1 MKQRA
6 EIRPI
11 PSLQRQ
17 AAIAFGGAT
26 DHAGSVRIGPIA
38 GFDLNRTIFNTLEG
52 AAARFVM
59 RTRIA
64 KQVYWQEET
73 ALRVQQAYDS
83 TSASNPLPAIDEAL
97 MRFMVEECDF
107 DVEHADG
114 SFLDHLYFCFEYSF
128 QHYPQHSPLVMLL
141 HSILGTGTNTF
152 AMGADKIPALQPLMS
167 KVEWQHVQAFPSIL
181 RLLYG
186 QELRHELRNN
196 LNRADKL
203 ESVRFHRV
211 IDNEEISLSGDEFWV
226 HLNYQLIH
234 LIDFLPVAN
243 WSVQAN
249 DTSFILF
256 RSLHEILER
265 NGRLGIQ
272 LKYEPASKRKSL
284 LPGGTGE
291 DLSLPGWLTTLIPVD
306 ASERSAASSIQRFSA
321 RIGHSLAYELQWS
334 S

>member
-26 DHAGSVRIGPIA
+26 DHAASVRVEPIT

-59 RTRIA
+59 RTRVA

-73 ALRVQQAYDS
+73 ALRVQQAYES
-83 TSASNPLPAIDEAL
+83 TSSSNPLPEIDEAL
-97 MRFMVEECDF
+97 MSE
-107 DVEHADG
+107 
-114 SFLDHLYFCFEYSF
+114 
-128 QHYPQHSPLVMLL
+128 
-141 HSILGTGTNTF
+141 
-152 AMGADKIPALQPLMS
+152 
-167 KVEWQHVQAFPSIL
+167 VEWQHTQAFPSIL

-186 QELRHELRNN
+186 QALREELRNN
-196 LNRADKL
+196 LNRTDEL

-211 IDNEEISLSGDEFWV
+211 IDNEEIVMSGEEFWV
-226 HLNYQLIH
+226 HLNYHLIH

-243 WSVQAN
+243 WSVQVN

-256 RSLHEILER
+256 RSLLDIFEQ
-265 NGRLGIQ
+265 NGRLEVQ
-272 LKYEPASKRKSL
+272 LHYQPASKRKSL

-291 DLSLPGWLTTLIPVD
+291 DQSLPAWLTTLIPVGT
-306 ASERSAASSIQRFSA
+306 SERMAASSIKRFSD
-321 RIGHSLAYELQWS
+321 RIGHSLSYEMQWGA
-334 S
+334 